1 MSNNERIL
9 EFEVDGQ
16 RITKKRDCDFSN
28 IVSGTIGYLKA
39 KFYFSQSDWESCT
52 KVVSFWLED
61 QENAVLLDDNNM
73 CTIPKEALTG
83 EQFKVSVIGQKSGY
97 RITTNKTKVK
107 QEVR

>member
-1 MSNNERIL
+1 MSNYERIL
-9 EFEVDGQ
+9 EFEINGQ

-39 KFYFSQSDWESCT
+39 RFYFSQSDWESCA
-52 KVVSFWLED
+52 KAASFWLEN
-61 QENAVLLDDNNM
+61 QEYAVLLDKNDI

-83 EQFKVSVIGQKSGY
+83 EQFKVSVTVQDSGY
-97 RITTNKTKVK
+97 RVTTNKTKVK